1 VLVTEESPC
10 TEGKNLMPVPV
21 AAPRTLESTV
31 EHRGI
36 GRAAVTLLVL
46 IVPISV
52 VVFGVLA
59 PVASGDPAAVT
70 ETDRQLLIKVRQAGL
85 WEIPAGQ
92 SAEQQAASQVVKD
105 VGARIASQHTQ
116 LDQETRDLA
125 ARLGVVLPSQ
135 PTEEQQGWLNELST
149 KWGPEFD
156 QAFANLL
163 RAAHG
168 TVFAVV
174 AQVRA
179 GTRNEQVRA
188 FAQKANDVVKTH
200 MTLLEST
207 GAVDFEALP
216 EPVLAGVATGRPDQR
231 TVAASRP
238 DTGGGVNV
246 GLVVAIC
253 VAELGATVG
262 LLRMFRAR

>member
-1 VLVTEESPC
+1 
-10 TEGKNLMPVPV
+10 MPVSV
-21 AAPRTLESTV
+21 AAPRTTESTM

-36 GRAAVTLLVL
+36 GRAALTLFALM
-46 IVPISV
+46 VPLSI

-59 PVASGDPAAVT
+59 PVAASDPAAVT
-70 ETDRQLLIKVRQAGL
+70 ETDRQLLIKLRLAGL

-92 SAEQQAASQVVKD
+92 AAEQQAGSQRVKEA
-105 VGARIASQHTQ
+105 GARIASQHAQ
-116 LDQETRDLA
+116 LDKEIQGLA
-125 ARLGVVLPSQ
+125 GKLGVALPGE
-135 PTEEQQGWLNELST
+135 PTEQQQDWLSDLTT

-163 RAAHG
+163 RGAQG
-168 TVFAVV
+168 TVYPMV

-188 FAQKANDVVKTH
+188 LANKADDMVKNH

-207 GAVDFEALP
+207 GEVDFAALP
-216 EPVLAGVATGRPDQR
+216 ELAVAGVGAPQR
-231 TVAASRP
+231 TAAATRSDSRGS
-238 DTGGGVNV
+238 GGGVNV

-253 VAELGATVG
+253 VVELGATVG
-262 LLRMFRAR
+262 LLRMFRVR

>member
-21 AAPRTLESTV
+21 AAPRTFESTV

-46 IVPISV
+46 IVPVSIV
-52 VVFGVLA
+52 VLGVFA
-59 PVASGDPAAVT
+59 PAAAGDPAKVS
-70 ETDRQLLIKVRQAGL
+70 ESDRELLIRVRQAGL
-85 WEIPAGQ
+85 WEIPASQ

-105 VGARIASQHTQ
+105 VGTRIASQYSK
-116 LDQETRDLA
+116 LDQETQDLA
-125 ARLGVVLPSQ
+125 KRLGVALPNQ
-135 PTEEQQGWLNELST
+135 LTEEQQGWLDDLST

-156 QAFANLL
+156 EAFTNLL
-163 RAAHG
+163 RPAHG
-168 TVFAVV
+168 RVFATL

-179 GTRNEQVRA
+179 GTRNDQIRA
-188 FAQKANDVVKTH
+188 FADKATDVIKTQL
-200 MTLLEST
+200 TLLEST
-207 GAVDFEALP
+207 GAVNFAALS
-216 EPVLAGVATGRPDQR
+216 EPTIPRTAAAT
-231 TVAASRP
+231 RP
-238 DTGGGVNV
+238 DTGGGVSV

-262 LLRMFRAR
+262 LLRMFRVR